1 MTYPR
6 SAEASQ
12 GAAWYLDAADATTVV
27 QWLSQH
33 GSAEGLMATRSTVRR
48 LVDTYYDTP
57 DWRFNRAE
65 YSLRIRHWGSRHEA
79 ALQRFA
85 GTSNGARD
93 GSEVT
98 QSIATLDDLRTAT
111 GPLTER
117 LQALAGDQ
125 ELVPLFT
132 VTTSRKPYR
141 LADQKTLLGELVVDD
156 SLVATCDGKQ
166 RQRLQRVKVQVT
178 DGEYRGVRAWVEELR
193 ESCALKSADLA
204 KYHVGLSV
212 AGLRPAPLPDLGP
225 LVTTDDS
232 TIGDVAF
239 AVLRK
244 QLGLLLA
251 HEPGTRLGD
260 DPEELHDM
268 RVATRRLRAALSLF
282 GGVLPQ
288 RARHV
293 RDELRWLAQALGEV
307 RDLDVQLEELVEW
320 RKEAGDRQEDLAPLH
335 AVLER
340 HRREARQRM
349 LAVLDSD
356 RYRKLMGSFTS
367 MVTRGPVAGIEASQT
382 PVREAAPALVKKR
395 YRRVR
400 KLGDAIT
407 AESVPEEYHEL
418 RKQGKR
424 LRYALEFF
432 GDIYGKPVKELVAS
446 LTNLQDILGA
456 HQDAYVAVERLREL
470 SATEGN
476 QLPSRTAFTMGEIA
490 ERYAQQTAVLRSQ
503 FPEVYRVL
511 GGKGW
516 LQLRCRMKEGRS

>member
-1 MTYPR
+1 MTH
-6 SAEASQ
+6 SQSSDASR
-12 GAAWYLDAADATTVV
+12 ATAWYFDAADAATVV
-27 QWLSQH
+27 NWLSEH
-33 GSAEGLMATRSTVRR
+33 ATFEGLTATRSNVRR

-57 DWRFNRAE
+57 DWRFNRAG
-65 YSLRIRHWGSRHEA
+65 YSLRVRRWGSRQDAVLH
-79 ALQRFA
+79 RFDKKVK
-85 GTSNGARD
+85 GATD
-93 GSEVT
+93 SSFFNL
-98 QSIATLDDLRTAT
+98 SISSLDDLRTAT

-125 ELVPLFT
+125 ELVPLFA
-132 VTTSRKPYR
+132 VTTSRKPFR
-141 LADQKTLLGELVVDD
+141 LAAGKTLLGDLVVDD
-156 SLVATCDGKQ
+156 SLVATSDGNH
-166 RQRLQRVKVQVT
+166 RQRLQRVKVEVK
-178 DGEYRGVRAWVEELR
+178 DGEHPGVGAWVENLR
-193 ESCALKSADLA
+193 DSCALRSADLT

-225 LVTTDDS
+225 VAISDDS
-232 TIGDVAF
+232 TIGDVAY

-251 HEPGTRLGD
+251 HESGTRMGD

-268 RVATRRLRAALSLF
+268 RVATRRLRAALNLF
-282 GGVLPQ
+282 ASVLPQ

-320 RKEAGDRQEDLAPLH
+320 RKEAGDQQEALTPLH

-340 HRREARQRM
+340 HRRDARQRM

-356 RYRKLMGSFTS
+356 RYRKLVRSFTG
-367 MVTRGPVAGIEASQT
+367 MVTRGPGAEIEASQA
-382 PVREAAPALVKKR
+382 PVLDAAPALVKKR

-400 KLGDAIT
+400 TLGDTIT
-407 AESVPEEYHEL
+407 AESPPEEYHEL

-432 GDIYGKPVKELVAS
+432 GDIYGKPAKELVAS

-456 HQDAYVAVERLREL
+456 HQDAYVAVERLRQL
-470 SATEGN
+470 SSAEGD
-476 QLPSRTAFTMGEIA
+476 QLPSRTAFAMGEIA

-503 FPEVYRVL
+503 FPEAYRAL

-516 LQLRCRMKEGRS
+516 QQLRRRMKEGRS

>member
-1 MTYPR
+1 MTWYFDV
-6 SAEASQ
+6 AY
-12 GAAWYLDAADATTVV
+12 AAAVV
-27 QWLSQH
+27 DWLSQH
-33 GSAEGLMATRSTVRR
+33 SPAEGLTATRSNVRR
-48 LVDTYYDTP
+48 LVDTYFDTP
-57 DWRFNRAE
+57 DWRFNRAG
-65 YSLRIRHWGSRHEA
+65 YSLRIRRWGSRQEA
-79 ALQRFA
+79 TLQRCA
-85 GTSNGARD
+85 DSGKGARD
-93 GSEVT
+93 TSGFT
-98 QSIATLDDLRTAT
+98 QSIASLDDLRTAA

-141 LADQKTLLGELVVDD
+141 LADGKTLLGELVVDD

-166 RQRLQRVKVQVT
+166 RQRLQRVKVEVK
-178 DGEYRGVRAWVEELR
+178 DGEYLGLGAWLEGLR
-193 ESCALKSADLA
+193 ESCALKPAELT

-225 LVTTDDS
+225 VEITDDS
-232 TIGDVAF
+232 TIGEVAY

-244 QLGLLLA
+244 QLGLLRA

-288 RARHV
+288 RAHHV

-320 RKEAGDRQEDLAPLH
+320 QKKAGERQEALAPLH

-349 LAVLDSD
+349 LTVLNSD
-356 RYRKLMGSFTS
+356 RYHKLMGSFTF
-367 MVTRGPVAGIEASQT
+367 MVTRGPVPGIEASQA
-382 PVREAAPALVKKR
+382 PVLQAAPALVKKR

-407 AESVPEEYHEL
+407 TESPAEEYHEL

-432 GDIYGKPVKELVAS
+432 GDIYGKPAKELVAS

-470 SATEGN
+470 SSTEGD
-476 QLPSRTAFTMGEIA
+476 QLPSRTAFAMGEIA
-490 ERYAQQTAVLRSQ
+490 ERYAQQAAVLRSQ
-503 FPEVYRVL
+503 FPDAYRVL

-516 LQLRCRMKEGRS
+516 LQLRRRMKEGRS